1 LTGLRVIKI
10 RLKVL
15 GDHEERE
22 LLLPDIEAKAE
33 ELLETDLADL
43 LVEKGDEVS
52 FERARDK
59 ARRDRRP
66 LGDSSPS

>member
-1 LTGLRVIKI
+1 LRVVKI

-15 GDHEERE
+15 GRHEEME

-33 ELLETDLADL
+33 ELLETSLADL
-43 LVEKGDEVS
+43 LIEKEDEVG

-59 ARRDRRP
+59 ARCNR
-66 LGDSSPS
+66 

>member
-1 LTGLRVIKI
+1 MRVVKI

-15 GDHEERE
+15 GRHEEME

-33 ELLETDLADL
+33 ELLETSLADL
-43 LVEKGDEVS
+43 LIEKEDEVG

-59 ARRDRRP
+59 ARCNR
-66 LGDSSPS
+66 

>member
-1 LTGLRVIKI
+1 LRVVKI

-15 GDHEERE
+15 GRHEEME

-33 ELLETDLADL
+33 ELLETSFADL
-43 LVEKGDEVS
+43 LIEKEDEVG

-59 ARRDRRP
+59 TRCNR
-66 LGDSSPS
+66 